1 MLDPPEGVRAGMTA
15 QVTIVLESEGVES
28 AYLLPLAAIGPGTQ
42 RGEGF
47 VFIFDPD
54 TSTVRKSLVL
64 ARGAT
69 DNMVAIYQGVNA
81 GDVVA
86 VAGVSFLSDG
96 QKVKL
101 LAP

>member
-1 MLDPPEGVRAGMTA
+1 M
-15 QVTIVLESEGVES
+15 IVLESEGVES

-64 ARGAT
+64 GRGAT
-69 DNMVAIYQGVNA
+69 DNMVAIYQGVKA

-101 LAP
+101 LAH